1 MSSYSKSLT
10 HRRILLKKIL
20 IIVGIIVALLVVQ
33 TSPVFIVKPLR
44 AKEYANTDV
53 VVYYQP
59 GDERGAREIFDL
71 VANNIA
77 GIKARMKYESDKPL
91 EIYAYKTQSRLVMT
105 EAGFAALLIAPS
117 WFIGNSRWGVIRMV
131 SPNTKVKGHTHDT
144 ILNGTLHEVV
154 HSINYYKNP
163 HLSYFWDNGLA
174 TYVANQ
180 KPEQGSVSFASL
192 PSFEDVQ
199 TNSALRFGNMGGYAY
214 SYSYIEYLEKT
225 YGWDSIMAFASGEK
239 DYQQAFGKSEL
250 EIYTEW
256 GDYIKQQER
265 GARERGIHCDGA
277 DWALLCS

>member
-1 MSSYSKSLT
+1 VSSSSKPLT
-10 HRRILLKKIL
+10 HRRTSLKKIL
-20 IIVGIIVALLVVQ
+20 IIIGIIVAVIVVQ
-33 TSPVFIVKPLR
+33 TLPVFIVKPLG

-59 GDERGAREIFDL
+59 GDETGAREIFDL
-71 VANNIA
+71 VANNIT
-77 GIKARMKYESDKPL
+77 GIKAKMKYASHKPL
-91 EIYAYKTQSRLVMT
+91 EIYVYKTQSLLAMT
-105 EAGFAALLIAPS
+105 EAGFAALLVAPS

-174 TYVANQ
+174 TYLANQ
-180 KPEQGSVSFASL
+180 KPDQGSVSFASF
-192 PSFEDVQ
+192 PSFEDLQ

-214 SYSYIEYLEKT
+214 SYSYIEYLDKT
-225 YGWDSIMAFASGEK
+225 YGWDSVMAFASGEK

-250 EIYTEW
+250 EIYTDW
-256 GDYIKQQER
+256 GGYIKQQER
-265 GARERGIHCDGA
+265 GARAHGPR
-277 DWALLCS
+277 WM